1 MNRVILLLLIITLIP
16 FGCKETEEEVDVQNK
31 VNAFVIEMNPD
42 LYQSMA
48 RMREE
53 ITLSDS
59 KIQQLYELKGL
70 FPNQRE
76 MIDKS
81 LKQWHELRKKLKF
94 TLNNIYDKVEA
105 AYVAYK
111 IDEIQGKKKFSL
123 ISQTLLKEANTVL
136 ANAEIT
142 KTTIERKLY
151 E

>member
-1 MNRVILLLLIITLIP
+1 MNRVILLLIITLIP
-16 FGCKETEEEVDVQNK
+16 FGCNETEEQVDVQNK
-31 VNAFVIEMNPD
+31 VNAFIIEMNSD

-53 ITLSDS
+53 ITLADT
-59 KIQQLYELKGL
+59 KIQELYELKGL

-81 LKQWHELRKKLKF
+81 LKQWHDLRKNLKF

-111 IDEIQGKKKFSL
+111 IDEIQGRKKFSL
-123 ISQTLLKEANTVL
+123 ISQALLKEANTVL
-136 ANAEIT
+136 ANAEVT
-142 KTTIERKLY
+142 KTTIERELY

>member
-1 MNRVILLLLIITLIP
+1 MNRVILLILIITLNP
-16 FGCKETEEEVDVQNK
+16 FGCNETEKQVDVQNK
-31 VNAFVIEMNPD
+31 VNAFIIEMNPD
-42 LYQSMA
+42 LYQSMT
-48 RMREE
+48 RMRKE
-53 ITLSDS
+53 ITLADT

-81 LKQWHELRKKLKF
+81 LKQWHELRKNLKF

-123 ISQTLLKEANTVL
+123 YLTSAFKRGEYRLSEC
-136 ANAEIT
+136 
-142 KTTIERKLY
+142 
-151 E
+151 

>member
-1 MNRVILLLLIITLIP
+1 MNRVILLIIITLTT
-16 FGCKETEEEVDVQNK
+16 FGCKETEEQLDVQNK
-31 VNAFVIEMNPD
+31 VNAFITEMNPA

-53 ITLSDS
+53 ITLAET
-59 KIQQLYELKGL
+59 KIKQLYELKGL

-81 LKQWHELRKKLKF
+81 LKQWHYLRKNLKF
-94 TLNNIYDKVEA
+94 TLNNIYDKVES

-111 IDEIQGKKKFSL
+111 IDEIQGRKKFSL
-123 ISQTLLKEANTVL
+123 ISQKLLKEANTVL
-136 ANAEIT
+136 ANAEVT
-142 KTTIERKLY
+142 KTTIERELY